1 MLKLMKYM
9 KPYLIIVLAIIALLF
24 GQAMADLSLPDYMSD
39 IVNNGIQQGGIEYAV
54 PEVIR
59 KSEYEKLVLLMT
71 DSEREYVEG
80 FYAPANSQ
88 IKDYGRFLKR
98 FPLLNSE
105 PAYSLKNRN
114 NQKDERLNSIMGKA
128 IMAVYGIET
137 AGFEGMV
144 DIPETM
150 VRQSAA
156 EYIKNEYKALGRH
169 RKDAIRLYPQDRAYN
184 AGCCFEHDLHC
195 FGGSSGC
202 PYVGRTG

>member
-1 MLKLMKYM
+1 M

-144 DIPETM
+144 DIPKQWSGNQPPSISER
-150 VRQSAA
+150 VQSP
-156 EYIKNEYKALGRH
+156 GCRH

-184 AGCCFEHDLHC
+184 ASGCGFEHDLHC